1 MVVKYPISLS
11 VSEPNNNIGLLKIR
25 QADEETQTLIVEV
38 LEHGIPKSYKGLHVF
53 FCAKL
58 GQTEGLGIIE
68 QKLTDAEM
76 TDPKNGK
83 LEYTFR
89 AEDWQI
95 LGRQIGYFSFRKMSN
110 DHEWVQQFSTRD
122 FTYEVTKN
130 VYSDGI
136 KELKKDGSTYIW
148 TIEDLIRLFNEYIA
162 TGKTD
167 WEEFVNQN
175 KEIIESVDP
184 GGTVLKELIEARK
197 PEQTG
202 QLFPTVGKRLDFEGK
217 TPYIKDVKKSL
228 LTDNVNGFNY
238 QMVELPLKD
247 QYDNSLKIK
256 QAYFDPSD
264 KKTVREFVSEKGNVT
279 LAINAGMGA
288 STGLMGPYV
297 HDGVSVI
304 DPVNKA
310 DKFMWTLAWDE
321 DNNWKYYEA
330 NTDPQTIISEGY
342 KNAFTALTP
351 IVWDGVTHEEGIKL
365 YQGKYTDK
373 TPQQILCQREDK
385 SVFVISIDGRGI
397 MGSAGSTAQIS
408 AELALEKDAYHAFM
422 LDGGGS
428 VQTILYNQ
436 QINHNHDEAGQSER
450 KLMHMLYW
458 DIDDVYTDVQTN
470 DSNVLSNLSETT
482 RKALKTEVD
491 VYRLMNGYSQT
502 SHKYLDNTQDIL
514 QLVPG
519 VYEGTNVI
527 NGINDSALYL
537 YEVLTSEVNKQ
548 LKIIFAYRMY
558 DGQIFFRTVNSK
570 DNPATSGSQGWRTT
584 KRTELL
590 FSGNAT
596 INAPAIPLSKNL
608 FKFNYIDI
616 EYTYTS
622 NVHMVQR
629 FRIVKGETLNLRIRG
644 ADVAETGGFNYRVE
658 LTVNNNG
665 DSMTFSDTKVLFI
678 PNNSNNPSIDTK
690 SYVAIKRIYGVYDDF
705 GGGFIS

>member
-25 QADEETQTLIVEV
+25 QADEETQTLIVDV
-38 LEHGIPKSYKGLHVF
+38 LEHGIPKTYKGLQVF

-58 GQTEGLGIIE
+58 GQTEGLGIVE
-68 QKLTDAEM
+68 QKLLEEEM

-89 AEDWQI
+89 AQDWQV
-95 LGRQIGYFSFRKMSN
+95 LGRQTAYFSFRKMSD
-110 DHEWVQQFSTRD
+110 DHEWVQQFTTRD
-122 FTYEVTKN
+122 FIYEVTKN
-130 VYSDGI
+130 VFSDGSKQI
-136 KELKKDGSTYIW
+136 ISDGSTYIW

-162 TGKTD
+162 SGKSD

-184 GGTVLKELIEARK
+184 GGMVLKELIEARK

-217 TPYIKDVKKSL
+217 TPYIKDVNKSL
-228 LTDNVNGFNY
+228 LTDNVNKFNY

-247 QYDNSLKIK
+247 QYGSNLKIK
-256 QAYFDPSD
+256 QAFFDPSE
-264 KKTVREFVSEKGNVT
+264 KKTVREFVSDKGNIT
-279 LAINAGMGA
+279 LAINAGMGS
-288 STGLMGPYV
+288 STNLMGPFIK
-297 HDGVSVI
+297 DGTSM
-304 DPVNKA
+304 NAEENQA
-310 DKFMWTLAWDE
+310 DDFMWTLAWDE

-351 IVWDGVTHEEGIKL
+351 IVWDGVTHEEGIRL
-365 YQGKYTDK
+365 YQEKYPDK
-373 TPQQILCQREDK
+373 MPQQILCQREDK
-385 SVFVISIDGRGI
+385 SIFTISIDGRNI
-397 MGSAGSTAQIS
+397 LGSAGSSAQIS
-408 AELALEKDAYHAFM
+408 AELALQKDAYNAFM

-436 QINHNHDEAGQSER
+436 QINHNHDEAGHVER

-458 DIDDVYTDVQTN
+458 DIDDVYTDVQAN
-470 DSNVLSNLSETT
+470 DSRVLQNVSETT

-502 SHKYLDNTQDIL
+502 SHKFLDSTQDIL
-514 QLVPG
+514 QLAPG
-519 VYEGTNVI
+519 VYEGTDVV
-527 NGINDSALYL
+527 NGINDGALYL
-537 YEVLTSEVNKQ
+537 YEVLTSEINAQ

-558 DGQIFFRTVNSK
+558 DGQIFFRTVNNK

-596 INAPAIPLSKNL
+596 INAPAIALAKNM

-622 NVHMVQR
+622 NAHMVQR
-629 FRIVKGETLNLRIRG
+629 FRVVKGETLSIRVRG
-644 ADVAETGGFNYRVE
+644 ADVGDTGGYNYRAE
-658 LTVNNNG
+658 LTVNNSG
-665 DSMTFSDTKVLFI
+665 DSLSFSSSKVLFI
-678 PNNSNNPSIDTK
+678 PNNANNPSIDTG
-690 SYVAIKRIYGVYDDF
+690 SFIAIKRIYGVYDDF
-705 GGGFIS
+705 GGGFIG